1 MAIIIVEGTM
11 VIYLKPDLYY
21 KNIFEVDFSKLKQ
34 QGIKGII
41 CDIDNTI
48 VPWHENEIM
57 IDVLN
62 WFNEIK
68 GMSFRVCLVSNGLD
82 RRVKYFSKKL
92 DIPGIGRAIK
102 PRKKAYLIA
111 IAELDINKDKIAVI
125 GDQIFT
131 DILGGNR
138 LGLTTILVDP
148 MNKKEFITTKFL
160 RIIEKMIFKR
170 NY

>member
-68 GMSFRVCLVSNGLD
+68 GMSFRVCLVSNGL
-82 RRVKYFSKKL
+82 
-92 DIPGIGRAIK
+92 
-102 PRKKAYLIA
+102 
-111 IAELDINKDKIAVI
+111 
-125 GDQIFT
+125 T
-131 DILGGNR
+131 GG
-138 LGLTTILVDP
+138 LSILV
-148 MNKKEFITTKFL
+148 KRL
-160 RIIEKMIFKR
+160 IFQV
-170 NY
+170 